1 MPAPAQPTESASP
14 IIASVNRIDLRLGY
28 KTGRAKSKVINY
40 PASLVPLT
48 LNLSDTLSLS
58 DYLQLSYTSIG
69 LILKDTLSLTEGIV
83 RLGYGLHFF
92 DTLSFSDSLKFF
104 VPTELI
110 INDTL
115 LLIESLRLGYGLHL
129 FDSITLSDLLT
140 KYISADIKKVLTG
153 ETLSQSDAISTFLNV
168 NKFITINDDITT
180 LQEAITS
187 LALSGNV
194 PLALGDTINNQLDSL
209 KFSLGRLIKLS
220 DQLSQNDLFK
230 IQPIAAV
237 YLHDALTLI
246 DHLALSYAHVSKSLM
261 DNLSQRDQIYLFQPQ
276 KPAFNDSLNNYGDS
290 LRPVLGINLGLHDQL
305 VQADHIAIAHTQQIS
320 IGLNDGLT
328 FTESLGIR
336 EGSITDDISYIR
348 RYINDVVGIQSAG
361 DVPSPVSEPPNPE
374 RDYLRRYL
382 NDKT

>member
-1 MPAPAQPTESASP
+1 MP
-14 IIASVNRIDLRLGY
+14 
-28 KTGRAKSKVINY
+28 
-40 PASLVPLT
+40 
-48 LNLSDTLSLS
+48 
-58 DYLQLSYTSIG
+58 
-69 LILKDTLSLTEGIV
+69 
-83 RLGYGLHFF
+83 
-92 DTLSFSDSLKFF
+92 
-104 VPTELI
+104 
-110 INDTL
+110 
-115 LLIESLRLGYGLHL
+115 
-129 FDSITLSDLLT
+129 
-140 KYISADIKKVLTG
+140 
-153 ETLSQSDAISTFLNV
+153 SDAISTFLNI

-180 LQEAITS
+180 LQEAIIS
-187 LALSGNV
+187 LSLSGNV

-328 FTESLGIR
+328 FTDDLEVH
-336 EGSITDDISYIR
+336 EGSIVDDISYIR
-348 RYINDVVGIQSAG
+348 RYLNDTVGIQAPG
-361 DVPSPVSEPPNPE
+361 RGIPPPMSEPSNPE

-382 NDKT
+382 NDDVEV